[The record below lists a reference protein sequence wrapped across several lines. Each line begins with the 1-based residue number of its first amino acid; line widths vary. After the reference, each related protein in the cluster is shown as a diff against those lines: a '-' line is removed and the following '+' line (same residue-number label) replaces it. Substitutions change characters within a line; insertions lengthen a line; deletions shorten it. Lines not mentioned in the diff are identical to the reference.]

1 MPNFPLTPRAD
12 PTNAVYR
19 TLTQIFPSSTVITTI
34 LLGDSPS
41 SATSAPSSSSS
52 DTPSNGAVIGAVI
65 GSILGFLLILMLIS
79 YCVRRTPDWA
89 PYFSDRSSF
98 SSVYVRNP
106 NAVPTQAH
114 VTDTTATTRLGFN
127 RDKRQF
133 YFERESTRGN
143 SIRPVSTEYTDTSA
157 SSESST

>member
-1 MPNFPLTPRAD
+1 MPNFPLTARAD
-12 PTNAVYR
+12 PTAVYR
-19 TLTQIFPSSTVITTI
+19 TLTQVLPSTTIITTI
-34 LLGDSPS
+34 LLGDSPA
-41 SATSAPSSSSS
+41 ATVAPGSNSS
-52 DTPSNGAVIGAVI
+52 DTPSNGAVIGAVV

-98 SSVYVRNP
+98 SSVYVHNP

-114 VTDTTATTRLGFN
+114 VDDTTATTRLGFN
-127 RDKRQF
+127 REKRQF
-133 YFERESTRGN
+133 YFERESQR
-143 SIRPVSTEYTDTSA
+143 SHSVAPVSTDYSDTSA